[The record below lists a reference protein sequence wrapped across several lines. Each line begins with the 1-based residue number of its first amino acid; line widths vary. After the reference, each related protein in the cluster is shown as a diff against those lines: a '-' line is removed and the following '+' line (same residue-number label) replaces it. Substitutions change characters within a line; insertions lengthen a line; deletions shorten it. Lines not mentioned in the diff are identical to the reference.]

1 MVEKVDIVYRQ
12 TAVTLMLNRH
22 KDKKMVGT

>member
-12 TAVTLMLNRH
+12 TAVTLMPNRH
-22 KDKKMVGT
+22 KDKKMVGA